1 MAAAGSASSPG
12 AQSPYLWLAQESVGQ
27 SSERKWE
34 WVPLPRA
41 DSERLEAILA
51 SAAGKE
57 LPKAVPVDHGRY
69 DVVLER
75 RVLRAVYW
83 DEPERRC
90 IRSSWFRGKIG
101 GPWVPYEE
109 EDAEGLETAFQ
120 RLRSAKEKGSLLV
133 PVNRGTDD
141 VRFEA
146 LPPEGVED
154 DSSTLTMFF
163 GSGQKR
169 YSVLGVVPKSDES
182 TKDESQGNELL
193 FTAVQEEVARGGG
206 SGEKHMV
213 WRGYWV
219 VAGEEKSAE
228 ENEVDKLPNRVECL
242 TFVVH
247 GIGQYHRAQQGEN
260 SQFFKEV
267 SRVRKLAMKY
277 QRERMEEQGQGE
289 GSQPSGRIEFL
300 PLEWYGPIHVDV
312 GIGNRLKNVTLKSVS
327 SLRDFANFA
336 LADVMVYLDDQW
348 RERIHEELL
357 RKMANLW
364 KLFSERTS
372 DYSGEV
378 AVIGHSLGSVIM
390 FDLMQKGLEKLP
402 QGLHCSPSKDTSG
415 SPKKTMVSAP
425 AKPANVATPGSIDRK
440 GIKILKDHMAK
451 GNIAPLAKGGHAAY
465 EHPVPRCLFAVGSP
479 LGMFLSI
486 RLSQKA
492 QRASRYF
499 RGLDVRWPAVSE
511 GRGWRMFNVFH
522 PDDPIAY
529 RIEPLLNPAYASM
542 NPRVVPHKGGLRWNH
557 QIKSWFSTSAS
568 KSPDGGMW
576 DLEGQET
583 FEEVLVVPTEDPAS
597 FFEEKPA
604 RQSVVTVD
612 RVDYALQVSAFESMN
627 EMLSAIHSHFSYW
640 ENEDLLRFIVDQ
652 IFESLQTPSKARSS
666 K

>member
-1 MAAAGSASSPG
+1 MPCD
-12 AQSPYLWLAQESVGQ
+12 QPMQHPKE
-27 SSERKWE
+27 
-34 WVPLPRA
+34 
-41 DSERLEAILA
+41 
-51 SAAGKE
+51 GKE
-57 LPKAVPVDHGRY
+57 VFVTAHGNTKRWQG
-69 DVVLER
+69 VTQSCSCGPRLR

-83 DEPERRC
+83 DEAERRC

-120 RLRSAKEKGSLLV
+120 RLRSAKEKTPWLV

-141 VRFEA
+141 VRFEV
-146 LPPEGVED
+146 LPPEGVQED

-163 GSGQKR
+163 GSGQRR
-169 YSVLGVVPKSDES
+169 YSVLGVVHPKSDEP
-182 TKDESQGNELL
+182 TKDESQGNGLL

-219 VAGEEKSAE
+219 VSGEEKSAE
-228 ENEVDKLPNRVECL
+228 DNEVDKLPNRVECL

-247 GIGQYHRAQQGEN
+247 GIGQYHRAQQGVN

-277 QRERMEEQGQGE
+277 QLERMEEQGQQGE

-402 QGLHCSPSKDTSG
+402 QGLHCSPAKDTSG

-425 AKPANVATPGSIDRK
+425 AKPAN
-440 GIKILKDHMAK
+440 DHMAK
-451 GNIAPLAKGGHAAY
+451 GSIASLAKGGHTAAY

-557 QIKSWFSTSAS
+557 KISSWFSTSAS
-568 KSPDGGMW
+568 KSPEGGMW

-604 RQSVVTVD
+604 RRSVVTVD

-652 IFESLQTPSKARSS
+652 IFESLQNPSKARSS